1 MGLIFCDRSELRQA
15 LNVSDDLEDKS
26 IIYRA
31 YLKAYTTGIIDN
43 IGYLMDIYCSN
54 TDMSIREIKEML
66 YEDADNLKL
75 RAWKDFEDII

>member
-1 MGLIFCDRSELRQA
+1 MLIFCDRSELRQA

-75 RAWKDFEDII
+75 RAWQDFEDII